1 MKNRKL
7 LIAAGAV
14 VLLVAVTYASWP
26 YLPPV
31 IAYRAEIMEKT
42 LASQGVV
49 VKIRFEGRDIVFDV
63 TKPTAPS
70 IGDDLKMLSV
80 LWIGFQKGW
89 VNPGKDCVVVVKDAK
104 GSKFLKWEDCYA
116 WTKEAIVT
124 TGEYSNMMVNRK
136 LITLWEYKHPYEARD
151 KMDSLGLNRR

>member
-1 MKNRKL
+1 MKNKKL

-14 VLLVAVTYASWP
+14 VLFAAVTYASWP
-26 YLPPV
+26 YLPAGHSPPSGDHGEDPGIPRRGRKDQV
-31 IAYRAEIMEKT
+31 RG
-42 LASQGVV
+42 AS
-49 VKIRFEGRDIVFDV
+49 IVFDV
-63 TKPTAPS
+63 TKPTDPS
-70 IGDDLKMLSV
+70 IGEDLKMLSV

-104 GSKFLKWEDCYA
+104 GSKYLKWGDYYS

-136 LITLWEYKHPYEARD
+136 LIMLWEYKHPYEARD